1 MLNSLEL
8 LFLYMINILCCY
20 THPSSFIQQA
30 FIINKYYLLGIC
42 RVLTVERNCK
52 E

>member
-1 MLNSLEL
+1 
-8 LFLYMINILCCY
+8 MISILCLY
-20 THPSSFIQQA
+20 THPPSVNQQA